1 MAQRIEGLS
10 IGLDLDALALDR
22 GLTGVKDRLR
32 TVNSEMRLNMSAFDR
47 GDRSISKYETRLD
60 GLNKK
65 LDVQKK
71 ATEEAYK
78 EYQKMVQEHGEGSR
92 EAEKAER
99 AYNNQAASLN
109 NLERYVE
116 NATKE
121 LEEMR
126 KEQAFQESA
135 WGKATTNLESFSD
148 KAGKIGDS
156 LTDFGKTMSTRVTAP
171 LLAAGGV
178 AFAAA
183 DQIDKAY
190 RELRVGTGATGEALD
205 ELEESF
211 DKVFKSVPDGSEQVA
226 SSMATLNTFTG
237 ATNET
242 LEGLTVSLLDVSRLL
257 GEDAAQNS
265 QTFGEALQQWQR
277 PAEEGTEIL
286 DYMFTLTQEY
296 GVGLGELNGQLTRH
310 GSVLNNAGF
319 EMEEAAHFMAG
330 LEKNGIQVSRV
341 MPGLNQAFR
350 NWADEGK
357 NSREELERV
366 VETIAETEDKQEA
379 LSLATEVFGSQG
391 AQRLMTAIRNRAIPA
406 FEDLGSGADDAS
418 GSIQETAEETR
429 TIGEEFQILKNNT
442 MQSLQ
447 PVGEVLLDLARRHIP
462 PLVDGVQ
469 DLAEWFD
476 DLDESTQRNIIAI
489 AGVTAA
495 TGPASVALGGMFN
508 VVSTLSGGLAK
519 VTGIIGRAGGAGV
532 AGRLGLLGATGGAPV
547 ALAIAGVAALAGGIY
562 YLSNRKDELHDISL
576 DTTNSLWE
584 QADSLENLVTE
595 YEELEAKSKL
605 TKEEFGRLLD
615 VQKELEQ
622 TQNPGKIA
630 ELKDEYEELADKSG
644 LSKDEINELI
654 EANNGIIEQSPDV
667 EKSFTDK
674 GNAIVE
680 STDAVNDYIQSLRDM
695 AWEELEIERVK
706 ALENEEELRRR
717 NKELNE
723 EIAQTEEDIQ
733 ELMALRDVPMSDIEA
748 RLEEINRKMD
758 SGLVGE
764 EEYIE
769 LGKERGLL
777 QKVYNGG
784 LVEGLETLQD
794 QKSELQ
800 DKVDKND
807 EEIAK
812 LEEINIQMADML
824 LQEVDINYE
833 KGEGLTKLD
842 EQIDKLKDQRRE
854 MVENT
859 SEEMK
864 KSSEYDE
871 QLGLLDEAINKHEG
885 IRDRI
890 YEETGY
896 QSESNARKERAIEL
910 LDIQEGNLNR
920 IGQSIL
926 DNNTGID
933 DGTGK
938 AADMNRELGKDVS
951 KTIGLDA
958 SPSIDEFNRSIG
970 SSILKRVNLTVAGG
984 AGGAM
989 LGAYATGT
997 DNHPGGPF
1005 IAGEAGWELGRMGN
1019 NWEVLNAGLY
1029 DRPAGYQVFT
1039 HSESKRIISALN
1051 SLPAYADGISYE
1063 NEPTQTMR
1071 MIAAAGRN
1079 IINREQTEPQS
1090 GNVYYQPSSDNSD
1103 IIVLL
1108 QELIVAVRE
1117 GKNIVMNDREVGR
1130 IIEPHITETQ
1140 DRNKRVRDNF
1150 A

>member
-47 GDRSISKYETRLD
+47 GDRSIQKYETRLD

-126 KEQAFQESA
+126 KEQEFQESA
-135 WGKATTNLESFSD
+135 WGKATTNLQNFSD
-148 KAGKIGDS
+148 KTGKIGES

-171 LLAAGGV
+171 LMVAGGA

-205 ELEESF
+205 DLEESF

-226 SSMATLNTFTG
+226 TSMANLNTFTG
-237 ATNET
+237 ATNDT
-242 LEGLTVSLLDVSRLL
+242 LEDLTVSLLDVSRLL
-257 GEDAAQNS
+257 GEDATQNS

-286 DYMFTLTQEY
+286 DYMFTLTQDY
-296 GVGLGELNGQLTRH
+296 GIGLGELNGLLTRH

-442 MQSLQ
+442 MQTLQ
-447 PVGEVLLDLARRHIP
+447 PVGEILLDLARRHIP

-469 DLAEWFD
+469 NLTEWFD

-495 TGPASVALGGMFN
+495 IGPASVALGGMFN

-532 AGRLGLLGATGGAPV
+532 AGRLGLLGATGGAPA
-547 ALAIAGVAALAGGIY
+547 ALAIGGIAALAGGVYALSRDMNSLNEVSTETADAMMDQYQSNIPVIESFDDLRIKSR
-562 YLSNRKDELHDISL
+562 LSND
-576 DTTNSLWE
+576 
-584 QADSLENLVTE
+584 
-595 YEELEAKSKL
+595 
-605 TKEEFGRLLD
+605 EFGRYLD
-615 VQKELEQ
+615 LQSRLENETDPQ
-622 TQNPGKIA
+622 AIEA
-630 ELKDEYEELADKSG
+630 IKDEMNELQERSG
-644 LSKDEINELI
+644 LSN
-654 EANNGIIEQSPDV
+654 
-667 EKSFTDK
+667 
-674 GNAIVE
+674 
-680 STDAVNDYIQSLRDM
+680 
-695 AWEELEIERVK
+695 EELDKMIGYNNTIVDTLPDSTSEITEQGNRIADTTENLK
-706 ALENEEELRRR
+706 DYNQELANMAKRELESELQKSLANEVELRERI
-717 NKELNE
+717 KEEQLELN
-723 EIAQTEEDIQ
+723 
-733 ELMALRDVPMSDIEA
+733 
-748 RLEEINRKMD
+748 RLEEIE
-758 SGLVGE
+758 VGIREIVRGHSEGTLDNVRDRLLE
-764 EEYIE
+764 EQEI
-769 LGKERGLL
+769 
-777 QKVYNGG
+777 
-784 LVEGLETLQD
+784 LETAYREAVQRGEVTDELSNQMDINETLLSLSDADLDTARERLSEAIDLTDEQRDLVQEKENDLNKTGEIVAKMVEYELIAAGVSQEKAEQAVKDAEVSDLLDDQLQALKD
-794 QKSELQ
+794 QKQELFEQ
-800 DKVDKND
+800 TPPALQTEDAFRRSVQ
-807 EEIAK
+807 EI
-812 LEEINIQMADML
+812 
-824 LQEVDINYE
+824 
-833 KGEGLTKLD
+833 D
-842 EQIDKLKDQRRE
+842 EQIA
-854 MVENT
+854 
-859 SEEMK
+859 
-864 KSSEYDE
+864 
-871 QLGLLDEAINKHEG
+871 GLERSKGN
-885 IRDRI
+885 IRD
-890 YEETGY
+890 
-896 QSESNARKERAIEL
+896 L
-910 LDIQEGNLNR
+910 
-920 IGQSIL
+920 IGEA
-926 DNNTGID
+926 GEY
-933 DGTGK
+933 
-938 AADMNRELGKDVS
+938 NRELSQDINKNIDLSTDPTISNLESRLSQRVR
-951 KTIGLDA
+951 KTVDLD
-958 SPSIDEFNRSIG
+958 
-970 SSILKRVNLTVAGG
+970 VAGG
-984 AGGAM
+984 AAGAAI
-989 LGAYATGT
+989 GIPTYARGT
-997 DNHPGGPF
+997 NYHPGGL
-1005 IAGEAGWELGRMGN
+1005 ALHGEEGFELARHGN
-1019 NWEVLNAGLY
+1019 RWSMLDLGISNLPRGT
-1029 DRPAGYQVFT
+1029 QVFT
-1039 HSESKRIISALN
+1039 HDESNRIISALN

-1071 MIAAAGRN
+1071 MIAAAGRR
-1079 IINREQTEPQS
+1079 IINREQPEGNRQS
-1090 GNVYYQPSSDNSD
+1090 GNQVSGVSNDTNITQNITINSP
-1103 IIVLL
+1103 
-1108 QELIVAVRE
+1108 
-1117 GKNIVMNDREVGR
+1117 
-1130 IIEPHITETQ
+1130 EPTSPAENSRRLKQ
-1140 DRNKRVRDNF
+1140 AARQLAMEWR
-1150 A
+1150 